1 LVGLR
6 PNHQNNILISRLIH
20 TTKTKS

>member
-20 TTKTKS
+20 TRKTKS